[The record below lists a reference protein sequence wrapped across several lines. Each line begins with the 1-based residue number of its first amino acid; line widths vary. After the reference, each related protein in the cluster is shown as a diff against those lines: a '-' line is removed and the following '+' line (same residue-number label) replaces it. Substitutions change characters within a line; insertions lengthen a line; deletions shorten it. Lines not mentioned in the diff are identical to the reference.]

1 MLSINMNK
9 YIKLKVWHGLGMN
22 KSRGSSVGGDSR
34 VLNISN
40 ITAVGIIHLVVD
52 GLGPAVGKVDGV
64 GSGGGVTVT
73 VLPGVEGGAG
83 VVISHGVVV
92 GVHSRGINSSVDRG
106 VHKRSMVDDG
116 SVDNRGGM
124 HQGSSVHNGTVD
136 KGSSVHNGT
145 VDKGSSI
152 VDRGGMHHRGGM
164 VDRGSVVDRGMG
176 ESSRSMNSYSSLL
189 ISSVSMDALGSSM
202 GLAAD

>member
-1 MLSINMNK
+1 MNK

-22 KSRGSSVGGDSR
+22 KSGGSSVGGDSR

-124 HQGSSVHNGTVD
+124 DQGSSVHNGTVD
-136 KGSSVHNGT
+136 KGSSM
-145 VDKGSSI
+145 

-202 GLAAD
+202 GLAADGSVSSSMRLVDSVAD

>member
-124 HQGSSVHNGTVD
+124 DQ
-136 KGSSVHNGT
+136 GSSVHNGT